1 MNRLLQLLLVVNDFF
16 QVLSM
21 PKATN
26 GYYLEVS
33 NIKWLE
39 QRAKKED
46 RSASYYLDR
55 LLSLLRE
62 ADNQEVKQPK
72 QE

>member
-1 MNRLLQLLLVVNDFF
+1 
-16 QVLSM
+16 M